1 MVDQRSLGIV
11 LVGLVAFT
19 GLVGCTDQ
27 PVATPP
33 VSRGMQGTPATEGS
47 GMSAGAVRTDREPI
61 ARRFPRLGD
70 FSEVHWLGSTIGGS
84 GVPGPSDVL
93 IQGLVVLRPED
104 LAAARAG
111 YRWEEAPAGWDAKLA
126 DALRPLAPPAGDWR
140 YNGQFESEV
149 CTARYSGDVYLDL
162 ASGTVYLNV
171 NSR

>member
-1 MVDQRSLGIV
+1 VVDRRSLGIV

-33 VSRGMQGTPATEGS
+33 VSRGTQGTPATEGS

-111 YRWEEAPAGWDAKLA
+111 YRWEEAPAGWDAKL
-126 DALRPLAPPAGDWR
+126 DWR